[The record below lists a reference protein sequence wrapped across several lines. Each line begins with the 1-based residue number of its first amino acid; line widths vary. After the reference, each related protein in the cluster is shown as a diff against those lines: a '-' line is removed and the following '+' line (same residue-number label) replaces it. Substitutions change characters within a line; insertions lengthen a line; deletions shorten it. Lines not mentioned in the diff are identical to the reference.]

1 MLSHVVQQVPTS
13 KPVSS
18 GNIRARLDEEEQVSL
33 AQSIA
38 RNGILVPL
46 LGHYEGD
53 AIIVDDGH
61 RRLDAARRAGLATV
75 PMLIAETAP
84 TPAERVTLQLLANT
98 QRQGLKVTEHARALH
113 DLMQAT
119 GWSAAEVSV
128 RLGRPSPGTISKL
141 LSLLVLPR
149 DVQDLIDAGRIP
161 MSSAYATCTVP
172 DAAERERLIQA
183 VLEGRLTRD
192 RLVAETKAVKAGRPA
207 PRTNKRQRVARER
220 VVIRLGEGRSVA
232 VSAPTLTVDAVV
244 NWFMDLAEQLRH
256 AGADGRPLAEVVRSI
271 SGNGK

>member
-1 MLSHVVQQVPTS
+1 MPELIVQQVPTG
-13 KPVSS
+13 KPVSP
-18 GNIRARLDEEEQVSL
+18 GNVRARLDEEEQVSL

-38 RNGILVPL
+38 QNGIIVPL

-113 DLMQAT
+113 ELMQAT
-119 GWSAAEVSV
+119 GWSAAEVSL

-149 DVQDLIDAGRIP
+149 EVQDLIDAGRIP
-161 MSSAYATCTVP
+161 MSSAYAICTVP
-172 DAAERERLIQA
+172 DAQERQRLTQA
-183 VLEGRLTRD
+183 VLEGGLTRD
-192 RLVAETKAVKAGRPA
+192 RLVAETKAVKAGRPVA
-207 PRTNKRQRVARER
+207 RSTKRQRIARER
-220 VVIRLGEGRSVA
+220 VVIRLGEGRSVT
-232 VSAPTLTVDAVV
+232 VSAPSLTVESVIA
-244 NWFMDLAEQLRH
+244 WFMDLAEQLRH
-256 AGADGRPLAEVVRSI
+256 TGADGRPLAEVARSI
-271 SGNGK
+271 SGNDK

>member
-1 MLSHVVQQVPTS
+1 MREHVVQQVPTS

-18 GNIRARLDEEEQVSL
+18 GNIRARLDDEEQVSL
-33 AQSIA
+33 AQSVA
-38 RNGILVPL
+38 QNGILVPL

-75 PMLIAETAP
+75 PMLIAEKAL

-98 QRQGLKVTEHARALH
+98 QRQGLKVTEHARALQE
-113 DLMQAT
+113 LMQAT

-161 MSSAYATCTVP
+161 MSSAYQIVTVP
-172 DAAERERLIQA
+172 DAAERQRLIQA

-192 RLVAETKAVKAGRPA
+192 RLVAETKAVKAGRPN
-207 PRTNKRQRVARER
+207 PRTSTRQRVARER
-220 VVIRLGEGRSVA
+220 VVIKLGEGRSVA
-232 VSAPTLTVDAVV
+232 VSAPTLTVDSVV
-244 NWFMDLAEQLRH
+244 TWFIDLAEQLRH
-256 AGADGRPLAEVVRSI
+256 AGADGRPLAEVARSI

>member
-1 MLSHVVQQVPTS
+1 MREHVIQQVPTG
-13 KPVSS
+13 KPVSP
-18 GNIRARLDEEEQVSL
+18 GNVRARLDEEEQVSL

-38 RNGILVPL
+38 QNGILVPL

-53 AIIVDDGH
+53 AMIVDDGH
-61 RRLDAARRAGLATV
+61 RRLDAARRAGIATV
-75 PMLIAETAP
+75 PMLIAEMAP

-113 DLMQAT
+113 ELMQAT

-149 DVQDLIDAGRIP
+149 DVQDLIDAARIP
-161 MSSAYATCTVP
+161 MSSAYAICTVP

-192 RLVAETKAVKAGRPA
+192 RLVAETKAVKSGRPA
-207 PRTNKRQRVARER
+207 PRTSKRQRVSRER
-220 VVIRLGEGRSVA
+220 VVIKLGEGRSVA

-256 AGADGRPLAEVVRSI
+256 AGADGRPLAEVARSI

>member
-1 MLSHVVQQVPTS
+1 MREHVVQQVPTG
-13 KPVSS
+13 KPVSP

-256 AGADGRPLAEVVRSI
+256 AGADGRPLAEVARSI
-271 SGNGK
+271 SGNAK

>member
-1 MLSHVVQQVPTS
+1 MPEHIIQHVPTN

-18 GNIRARLDEEEQVSL
+18 GNVRAGLDEEEQVSL

-38 RNGILVPL
+38 QNGILVPL

-53 AIIVDDGH
+53 ALIVDDGH

-75 PMLIAETAP
+75 PMLIAEKAP

-98 QRQGLKVTEHARALH
+98 QRQGLKVTEHARAVH
-113 DLMQAT
+113 ELMQAT
-119 GWSAAEVSV
+119 GWSAAEVSL

-149 DVQDLIDAGRIP
+149 QVHDLIDAGRIP
-161 MSSAYATCTVP
+161 MSSAYQIVTVP

-183 VLEGRLTRD
+183 VLDGRLTRD

-207 PRTNKRQRVARER
+207 PRTGRRQRVARER
-220 VVIRLGEGRSVA
+220 VVIKLGEGRSIS
-232 VSAPTLTVDAVV
+232 VSAPTLSIDSVV
-244 NWFMDLAEQLRH
+244 TWFIDLAEQLKH
-256 AGADGRPLAEVVRSI
+256 AGADGRPLAEVAKGI
-271 SGNGK
+271 SVNGK

>member
-1 MLSHVVQQVPTS
+1 MPAHVVQQIPTS
-13 KPVSS
+13 KPVSP
-18 GNIRARLDEEEQVSL
+18 GNVRARLDEEEQVSL

-38 RNGILVPL
+38 QNGILVPL
-46 LGHYEGD
+46 LGHYDGD
-53 AIIVDDGH
+53 AIIIDDGH

-75 PMLIAETAP
+75 PMLIAEKAP

-113 DLMQAT
+113 ELMQAT
-119 GWSAAEVSV
+119 GWSAAEVSL

-149 DVQDLIDAGRIP
+149 DVQDLIDAARIP
-161 MSSAYATCTVP
+161 MSSAYAICTVP
-172 DAAERERLIQA
+172 DAAERARLIQA

-192 RLVAETKAVKAGRPA
+192 RLVAETRAVKAGRPA
-207 PRTNKRQRVARER
+207 PRTSTRQRVARER
-220 VVIRLGEGRSVA
+220 VVIKLGEGRSVA

-256 AGADGRPLAEVVRSI
+256 AGADGRPLAEVARSI

>member
-1 MLSHVVQQVPTS
+1 MPELIVQQVPTG
-13 KPVSS
+13 KPVSP
-18 GNIRARLDEEEQVSL
+18 GNVRARLDEEEQVSL
-33 AQSIA
+33 TQSIA
-38 RNGILVPL
+38 QNGILVPL
-46 LGHYEGD
+46 LGHYED
-53 AIIVDDGH
+53 DSIIVDDGH
-61 RRLDAARRAGLATV
+61 RRLDAAKRARVATV
-75 PMLIAETAP
+75 PMLIAEKAP

-149 DVQDLIDAGRIP
+149 EVQDLIDAGRIP
-161 MSSAYATCTVP
+161 MSSAYQIVTVP

-183 VLEGRLTRD
+183 VLDGRLTRD
-192 RLVAETKAVKAGRPA
+192 RLVAETKAVKTGRPVA
-207 PRTNKRQRVARER
+207 RSNKRQRIARER
-220 VVIRLGEGRSVA
+220 VVIKLGEGRSVA
-232 VSAPTLTVDAVV
+232 VSAPTLSVDSVV
-244 NWFMDLAEQLRH
+244 TWFIDLAEQLRH
-256 AGADGRPLAEVVRSI
+256 AGADGRPLAEIARSI